1 MKNSLM
7 SGKNCW
13 GNEMRFSILIP
24 VYNSEKYIEEC
35 LQSIFN
41 QTIKD
46 YQVVLVDDGSTDN
59 SGKIC
64 DSYKSKYPETVK
76 VIHQKNQ
83 GQLNSRCNAIEE
95 ADGEY
100 CIFMDADDLIVEDA
114 LEILNTTL
122 KKFNSP
128 DMIIYS
134 FYYENDDGS
143 IRKAD
148 KLFDDETVFDT
159 LNKKELYKLFI
170 TGTGLNNV
178 WTKAVKRSIF
188 DDINFDFKKYSKIRC
203 SEDRL
208 HSMYM
213 IDTCKTIVFKDTPI
227 YRYRLFDGSV
237 TRRFTVENIEKFK
250 ITPIYQD
257 EKDFL
262 YNWKL
267 ELPEWKYR
275 LDAQWVQYA
284 FYVFDLFYK
293 NVSKKERKQVMSY
306 DWCSF
311 LDKES
316 LSGIDS
322 NPYLNDTYKKLWN
335 WIINKNYSSLKL
347 YFLKKKLRKILKK

>member
-1 MKNSLM
+1 M
-7 SGKNCW
+7 SGRNCW
-13 GNEMRFSILIP
+13 RNEMRFSILIP

-41 QTIKD
+41 QTIND
-46 YQVVLVDDGSTDN
+46 YQIVLVDDGSTDN
-59 SGKIC
+59 SGEIC
-64 DSYKSKYPETVK
+64 DRYKNKYPELVK

-83 GQLNSRCNAIEE
+83 GQLASRCNAINE

-100 CIFMDADDLIVEDA
+100 CIFMDADDLIVENA
-114 LEILNTTL
+114 LDILNSNL

-128 DMIIYS
+128 DMLIYS

-143 IRKAD
+143 MRKAN
-148 KLFDDETVFDT
+148 KLFDDETVFES
-159 LNKKELYKLFI
+159 LGKKELCKLFI

-188 DDINFDFKKYSKIRC
+188 ADVDFDFRKYSKLRC
-203 SEDRL
+203 SEDKL

-213 IDTCKTIVFKDTPI
+213 IDACKKIVFIDKPL
-227 YRYRLFDGSV
+227 YRYRLFEGSV
-237 TRRFTVENIEKFK
+237 TRKFTVENIEKFK
-250 ITPIYQD
+250 TTQLYQD
-257 EKDFL
+257 EKNFL

-275 LDAQWVQYA
+275 LDAQWVQCA
-284 FYVFDLFYK
+284 FYVFDLFYN
-293 NVSKKERKQVMSY
+293 NVAKKERKAVMSY

-316 LSGIDS
+316 LSELDN
-322 NPYLNDTYKKLWN
+322 NPYINDTYKKLWS

-347 YFLKKKLRKILKK
+347 YFLKKNLRKKLKK